1 MEKINKVISINLKQF
16 RKERNLSLEKL
27 SQLTGVS
34 RAMLNQIEKGIS
46 NPTISTLWKISNGL
60 HIPLSTLLKA
70 DESEIECIRK
80 DDIVPIVSEDEKV
93 YIYPMFNANTLS
105 NRMDILN
112 MTLLPQSSY
121 TSSDQDIDS
130 EEYIVVN
137 SGNLKVDIEK
147 QIHDLYT
154 NDALRFSGKY
164 QHIYINDTDETV
176 QATVIINYNS

>member
-80 DDIVPIVSEDEKV
+80 DDIVPIVSEDEKS
-93 YIYPMFNANTLS
+93 IYLS
-105 NRMDILN
+105 D
-112 MTLLPQSSY
+112 
-121 TSSDQDIDS
+121 
-130 EEYIVVN
+130 V
-137 SGNLKVDIEK
+137 
-147 QIHDLYT
+147 
-154 NDALRFSGKY
+154 
-164 QHIYINDTDETV
+164 
-176 QATVIINYNS
+176 